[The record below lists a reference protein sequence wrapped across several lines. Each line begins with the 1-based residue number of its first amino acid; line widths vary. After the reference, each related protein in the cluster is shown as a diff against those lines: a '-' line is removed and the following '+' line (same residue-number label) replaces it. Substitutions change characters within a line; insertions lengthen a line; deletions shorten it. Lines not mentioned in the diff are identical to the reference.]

1 MFTYMQ
7 NRCPFVL
14 FVVFWCAVTMLT
26 LEDKI
31 FIVEQHGLSNFVT
44 EVIVWWELL
53 VFMKSLAFHVNF
65 VFSTGSGTLNDSKS
79 M

>member
-1 MFTYMQ
+1 MFTYIQ
-7 NRCPFVL
+7 NGCPFVL
-14 FVVFWCAVTMLT
+14 FVLFWCVRAMLT
-26 LEDKI
+26 LEDNI
-31 FIVEQHGLSNFVT
+31 SIVEKFTPSSSGT

-53 VFMKSLAFHVNF
+53 VYMKSLAFHVNF